1 MAKQTNECFSGKI
14 KPKCDI
20 CNKIFSNKSNLKTDV
35 LTIHQK
41 ILPFECPYPLCKKR
55 YPNKSRYNVHLRTHL
70 GYKPFICDICS
81 RSFNESGNLK
91 AHLLKHNPIK
101 QFKCPH
107 CEKAYK
113 SKGHLKEHI
122 DIVHLNVK
130 YILSLY

>member
-20 CNKIFSNKSNLKTDV
+20 CNKIFSNKNNLKTHV

-70 GYKPFICDICS
+70 G
-81 RSFNESGNLK
+81 
-91 AHLLKHNPIK
+91 
-101 QFKCPH
+101 
-107 CEKAYK
+107 
-113 SKGHLKEHI
+113 
-122 DIVHLNVK
+122 
-130 YILSLY
+130 